1 MTRVDKM
8 EFLTKLPKE
17 AWFAFGTIATVFSTF
32 VIGLLGIK
40 SRKNTARDSA
50 HDSARA
56 ELSSSQREFIKALQ
70 DEMSGYH
77 AKMADMEQAY
87 QSLRRALDDE
97 RESCDRKMQVLQS
110 QIESLKSRMANEESR

>member
-1 MTRVDKM
+1 MQD
-8 EFLTKLPKE
+8 FLTNLPKE

-32 VIGLLGIK
+32 VIGLFGIK
-40 SRKNTARDSA
+40 TRKDTA

-70 DEMSGYH
+70 DEMSVHH

-97 RESCDRKMQVLQS
+97 RESCDRKMQALQS
-110 QIESLKSRMANEESR
+110 QIELLKGRMTSEESR

>member
-1 MTRVDKM
+1 M

-40 SRKNTARDSA
+40 SRNNTARDSA

>member
-1 MTRVDKM
+1 MQ
-8 EFLTKLPKE
+8 EFLTNLPKE
-17 AWFAFGTIATVFSTF
+17 AWFTFGTIATVFSTF
-32 VIGLLGIK
+32 VIGLFGIK
-40 SRKNTARDSA
+40 SRKNTARESA

-77 AKMADMEQAY
+77 AKMADMERAY

-110 QIESLKSRMANEESR
+110 QIELLKGRMTSEESR